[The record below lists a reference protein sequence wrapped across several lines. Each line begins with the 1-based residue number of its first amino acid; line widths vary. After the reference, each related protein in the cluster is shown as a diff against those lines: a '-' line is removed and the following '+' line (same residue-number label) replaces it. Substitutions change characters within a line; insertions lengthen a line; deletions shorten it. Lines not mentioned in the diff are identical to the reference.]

1 MADRIREVAAQFRSG
16 DIDPDVFD
24 RAIKPTLENLETS
37 LESNSLW
44 MGVLSRAQTDE
55 GPVERFRTREETYQ
69 SMTLEDLKPVA
80 KQVFLPKNSVE
91 IQILPAK

>member
-1 MADRIREVAAQFRSG
+1 M
-16 DIDPDVFD
+16 VFD

-44 MGVLSRAQTDE
+44 MSVLRSAQTDD
-55 GPVERFRTREETYQ
+55 GPVERFRTREKTYN

-80 KQVFLPKNSVE
+80 KDVFSPEDAVE
-91 IQILPAK
+91 IQILPGE